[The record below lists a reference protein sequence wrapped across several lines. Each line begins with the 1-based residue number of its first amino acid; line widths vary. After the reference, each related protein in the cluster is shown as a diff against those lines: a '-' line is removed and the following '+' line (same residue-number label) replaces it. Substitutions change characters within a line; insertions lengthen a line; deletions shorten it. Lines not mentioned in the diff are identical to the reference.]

1 LEQQCW
7 RYLITALDSSSN
19 AEYLHDLADRYDCPP
34 LKLAAWK
41 ILKEK
46 IPGID
51 SFPGTPGKKGKK
63 GKGNEGNSM
72 FVESS
77 KKNFS
82 STGLTGP
89 ADPLFRAARALH
101 AGGTR
106 FGKLLDP
113 EANIVDR
120 ANMPSVF
127 DDGSDEEDHDDDEDD
142 EEKDEE
148 DEEEE
153 DESRK
158 IKVKR
163 LEELD
168 DKATATEV
176 IKAWSLRLKEVYA
189 QCSAVE
195 DNESNH
201 SDEENELALQDDTPN
216 VKLKRSPRKQQRNS
230 QIADRSDLLGEK
242 DDHSIG
248 SPNSNK
254 KKKAVTPPVKPS
266 LDHLKHYKSAS
277 AIQWDE
283 VLSNFYL
290 TMNMPNKVNGIPTIL
305 KTWSGKEE
313 EMLHS
318 LIEKYEKEGKDIP
331 KKLNKYFQHI
341 FTLLETQTDSSFRKS
356 PKQNQKKR
364 IEL

>member
-1 LEQQCW
+1 
-7 RYLITALDSSSN
+7 
-19 AEYLHDLADRYDCPP
+19 

-72 FVESS
+72 FIESS

-89 ADPLFRAARALH
+89 ADPVFRAARALH

-113 EANIVDR
+113 EANAFDR

-127 DDGSDEEDHDDDEDD
+127 DDGSDEEDHDDD
-142 EEKDEE
+142 DEE
-148 DEEEE
+148 DEEDEEE

-158 IKVKR
+158 VKIKR

-195 DNESNH
+195 ENESNH
-201 SDEENELALQDDTPN
+201 SDEESELALQEDTPN
-216 VKLKRSPRKQQRNS
+216 VKLKRSPRKQQQQQRNS

-242 DDHSIG
+242 DDHSVG
-248 SPNSNK
+248 SPK
-254 KKKAVTPPVKPS
+254 QHKKKAATTPVKPS

-341 FTLLETQTDSSFRKS
+341 FSLLETQTDSSFRKS
-356 PKQNQKKR
+356 PKSSQKKR